1 VKKKMILIAVT
12 AAVLLLAAL
21 WMSRWIGRMLIG
33 SVDTLQA
40 AGEAPLPTEEIWIA
54 PTLAPEADFAAQ
66 EAEALESMPDPVPSP
81 TDEAEGTAPVLESPE
96 DLAGTADQSS
106 IVDERPDGD

>member
-1 VKKKMILIAVT
+1 MKKKMIMIAAA
-12 AAVLLLAAL
+12 AAVLLVVAL

-40 AGEAPLPTEEIWIA
+40 AGEAPMPTEEVWIA
-54 PTLAPEADFAAQ
+54 PTPAPEADYAAQ
-66 EAEALESMPDPVPSP
+66 EAEALEALPDPEPSP
-81 TDEAEGTAPVLESPE
+81 TDAADGVAPILESPE

-106 IVDERPDGD
+106 IIDANPGGD